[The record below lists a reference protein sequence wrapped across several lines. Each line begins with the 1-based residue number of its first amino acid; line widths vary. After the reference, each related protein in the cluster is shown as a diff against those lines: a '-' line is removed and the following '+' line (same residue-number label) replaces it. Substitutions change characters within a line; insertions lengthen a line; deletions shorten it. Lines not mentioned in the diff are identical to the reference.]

1 MGLLMFIDLK
11 EYEGFVSRRVLL
23 LLVEFLWN
31 DKNELIVFYKKL
43 FNKDV
48 YRLMW
53 LDYLLINKSIILLV
67 VMYVREVI

>member
-67 VMYVREVI
+67 VMNVREVI